1 MKTTQAMCI
10 LGGVLLLAVA
20 LAYVCAHGLPGDP
33 TLIEQQIDNPLNELP
48 PEPKPAPK
56 NPGWDVFNAWFA
68 VHQKTCPQCSRMK
81 DDPNI
86 GFCVD
91 AFLKLQECLKKPE
104 PPVAPDEPTPVD
116 VPPVAPPAASPS
128 QAAPSNCSGG
138 QCAQPQSY
146 QPRERRRLFRRLFG
160 R

>member
-33 TLIEQQIDNPLNELP
+33 TLIEQTIPPPIPTDQIIDQP
-48 PEPKPAPK
+48 P
-56 NPGWDVFNAWFA
+56 
-68 VHQKTCPQCSRMK
+68 
-81 DDPNI
+81 
-86 GFCVD
+86 
-91 AFLKLQECLKKPE
+91 KPE

-128 QAAPSNCSGG
+128 QAAPNSCQGG
-138 QCAQPQSY
+138 ACAPRRY
-146 QPRERRRLFRRLFG
+146 QAPPRRRGFFQRLFG

>member
-1 MKTTQAMCI
+1 MRTATI
-10 LGGVLLLAVA
+10 LFGALLLLAIAVSTAVKYVNDRAGAA
-20 LAYVCAHGLPGDP
+20 LEIVPPIPAEEI
-33 TLIEQQIDNPLNELP
+33 IEQP
-48 PEPKPAPK
+48 PKIEP
-56 NPGWDVFNAWFA
+56 
-68 VHQKTCPQCSRMK
+68 
-81 DDPNI
+81 
-86 GFCVD
+86 
-91 AFLKLQECLKKPE
+91 PE